1 MLKVDGKDPIQAAME
16 EVSGCGAIDFS
27 RIDWQTLHNELS
39 FDVSISLAAHEV
51 GDLNKQEKRNVRRDE
66 IRRLMCDAKRLCQE
80 DQEDDR
86 GIAKHYP
93 LDWPEALSILAEL
106 QEAAEVALQPVKD
119 PPEVGNAGE
128 RILSKLT
135 ENTFLNTVTER
146 MARRFKEH
154 FKMEAWFTKK
164 SGRFD
169 GPFLRM
175 AQVALREYGEKP
187 YALSSIA
194 RALQESRAKEPRPR
208 AKRKRTPQTARCQ
221 K

>member
-1 MLKVDGKDPIQAAME
+1 MLKQDGKDPIQAAIE
-16 EVSGCGAIDFS
+16 EAEGCEAIDFS
-27 RIDWQTLHNELS
+27 RIDWQTLHNNLS
-39 FDVSISLAAHEV
+39 FDIAVCRTANEL
-51 GDLNKQEKRNVRRDE
+51 GDSNLLVERYERARAF
-66 IRRLMCDAKRLCQE
+66 RRLMDEAKVLYDE
-80 DQEDDR
+80 DSKDDR
-86 GIAKHYP
+86 RIARHYP
-93 LDWPEALSILAEL
+93 LRRPEPLSVLADL
-106 QEAAEVALQPVKD
+106 KKAAERALEPVKD